1 MRSDESRDQGDWRC
15 RWGLLVAPWFRRKPS
30 PSPLQTVRPHHLLH
44 HPHGQALLEAAE
56 LATVSSSL
64 VHRAVLVRQ
73 ADILGVLLHRPL
85 EESLAALAGADA
97 IVLAG
102 SIVPTDGTRE
112 AQRGGLEVEVS
123 KIGLRGH
130 LCACGPFGEHHW
142 SLLPT
147 MGH

>member
-1 MRSDESRDQGDWRC
+1 MRT
-15 RWGLLVAPWFRRKPS
+15 FRFGREPA

-44 HPHGQALLEAAE
+44 HPHHQTLLETAE
-56 LATVSSSL
+56 LATVSPPL
-64 VHRAVLVRQ
+64 VHRAVLVGQ
-73 ADILGVLLHRPL
+73 ADVLGVLLHRPL
-85 EESLAALAGADA
+85 EESLAALAGANA

-102 SIVPTDGTRE
+102 SIVPTHGTEERW
-112 AQRGGLEVEVS
+112 RGGLEVEVS

-130 LCACGPFGEHHW
+130 LCPRGGAFGEHHW